1 MGYNSNIFLLMPK
14 LDSDAMVFI
23 TAHQLATGVTMGN
36 VQRNAVNNRYL
47 RYKGILPNPNGSNL
61 WALYQSRPTLP
72 RIWIHCPSNDTTA
85 SLAGNKVEFLSQTSL
100 GSYSGF
106 VGSDITP
113 YGATGGT
120 GKCFDAGISPSA
132 YPQNDFA
139 FGYYNRSSFAQ
150 NSFEAGCNDGSN
162 YNSLSIRRNTPG
174 SGTFYRNNEATA
186 SSFIPQVTAAKSL
199 GSISCSRSS
208 SANEFLYARTI
219 LLDSRTS
226 TSSSGGSQ
234 NMYFHAVNNGGVL
247 SFESSRQLA
256 GYDIGLPHL
265 TANQRADKDW
275 IEQLWH
281 TECVTGGRQ
290 V

>member
-1 MGYNSNIFLLMPK
+1 MKPK
-14 LDSDAMVFI
+14 YDFHASQFI
-23 TAHQLATGVTMGN
+23 IAHQLATGVTMDN

-61 WALYQSRPTLP
+61 WALYQARPALP

-85 SLAGNKVEFLSQTSL
+85 SLAGFNIEFLTQTSL
-100 GSYSGF
+100 GTFNFGGSGPN
-106 VGSDITP
+106 V
-113 YGATGGT
+113 YGLIGGT
-120 GKCFDAGISPSA
+120 GKYFDAGISPSA

-139 FGYYNRSSFAQ
+139 FGYYNRSSFAK
-150 NSFEAGCNDGSN
+150 NVFEAGCNDGSN
-162 YNSLSIRRNTPG
+162 YNALSIRRNTPG
-174 SGTFYRNNEATA
+174 SGTFYRNNEMIA
-186 SSFIPQVTAAKSL
+186 SSFIPQVTAAQSL
-199 GSISCSRSS
+199 GSITCSRSS

-226 TSSSGGSQ
+226 TSSAGGSQ
-234 NMYFHAVNNGGVL
+234 NMYFHAVNNDGVL
-247 SFESSRQLA
+247 YGESSRQLA

-265 TANQRADKDW
+265 TTNQRADKDW